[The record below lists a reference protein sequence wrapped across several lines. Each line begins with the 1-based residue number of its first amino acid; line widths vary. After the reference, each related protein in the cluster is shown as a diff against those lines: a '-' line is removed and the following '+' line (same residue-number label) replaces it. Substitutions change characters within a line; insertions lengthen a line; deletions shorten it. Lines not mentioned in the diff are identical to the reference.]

1 MGWRTLRTWL
11 LPAIG
16 LISIVVGVVLINQHA
31 TIQYP
36 LGTWRMD
43 LDDALTSIALL
54 ATGVAAIWTVWL
66 KATEADRKAT
76 KLEEKLNGGLQRAA
90 RQHMQ
95 ENEVII
101 GLNHRMDRFETERD
115 DCRSELADL
124 REWVIERFD
133 QNGLGR
139 QEPR

>member
-1 MGWRTLRTWL
+1 MRWSWRTLL
-11 LPAIG
+11 LPGIG
-16 LISIVVGVVLINQHA
+16 LILIVAGIVLINQHA
-31 TIQYP
+31 IIQYP

-43 LDDALTSIALL
+43 LDDALTSVGTVAL
-54 ATGVAAIWTVWL
+54 GVAAIWTVWL
-66 KATEADRKAT
+66 KAQEAERKAAA
-76 KLEEKLNGGLQRAA
+76 LEEKLNGGLQRAA
-90 RQHMQ
+90 KQHMQ

-101 GLNHRMDRFETERD
+101 GLNHRMDRFEQERD
-115 DCRSELADL
+115 HCQQELADL

>member
-1 MGWRTLRTWL
+1 MF
-11 LPAIG
+11 LPGIG
-16 LISIVVGVVLINQHA
+16 IVLIVVGVVLINEHA
-31 TIQYP
+31 TIRYP

-43 LDDALTSIALL
+43 LDDALTSVGTIAL
-54 ATGVAAIWTVWL
+54 GIAAIWTVWL
-66 KATEADRKAT
+66 KARDADAKAEA
-76 KLEEKLNGGLQRAA
+76 LEQKLNGGLQRAA

-115 DCRSELADL
+115 NCRTELADL